1 MLSTGNELIALLST
15 ERHKF
20 ARIPLVPGVT
30 EKRENLAAI
39 VDFPCAAGAKNVALL
54 PYNPLGLAMYPLL
67 GKPVPCLPPGF
78 TAPEHERDLVKT
90 FREIVAEKT
99 RQHVSRLTVA
109 H

>member
-1 MLSTGNELIALLST
+1 MSLSRCSQPSGISSRAFHLSQELLKSVRISPQSSISP
-15 ERHKF
+15 
-20 ARIPLVPGVT
+20 ARP
-30 EKRENLAAI
+30 A
-39 VDFPCAAGAKNVALL
+39 